1 MANEI
6 DYTAVLADMEAKRAA
21 LDSAIAGIR
30 QWLSLGGGYEETS
43 GAPLLTD
50 RKLDSPEVK
59 FDTFF
64 GLSIPDAIRKFLAM
78 TKRPQSVSDITK
90 AFQDGGMTT
99 TSKNLLTTVGSTLSR
114 LKQVDGDLVSVQGKW
129 GLREWYP
136 GMRDEKIAKAKNKT
150 RRRPA
155 KSKALKADDPEFRKG
170 QDVQIQQLHAAGKS
184 YRKISEELGVSRG
197 VVWRALKNKLSKHPA
212 AGSDKDPAPKLLML
226 PGGQS

>member
-6 DYTAVLADMEAKRAA
+6 DYTAVLADMEAKRTA

-30 QWLSLGGGYEETS
+30 QWLSLGGGSEDTLGATS
-43 GAPLLTD
+43 PQAEK
-50 RKLDSPEVK
+50 RLDSPEIK
-59 FDTFF
+59 FDSFF

-90 AFQDGGMTT
+90 AFQEGGMTT

-136 GMRDEKIAKAKNKT
+136 GMRDEKVAKAAKSTKRGRPKGSKAKANAEPKAPSSKPTPEQIEQIRKLGAVGKKPGEIAKEVGLHHFAVMGVL
-150 RRRPA
+150 
-155 KSKALKADDPEFRKG
+155 KSKKA
-170 QDVQIQQLHAAGKS
+170 A
-184 YRKISEELGVSRG
+184 
-197 VVWRALKNKLSKHPA
+197 
-212 AGSDKDPAPKLLML
+212 
-226 PGGQS
+226 

>member
-6 DYTAVLADMEAKRAA
+6 DYTAVLADMEAKRTA

-30 QWLSLGGGYEETS
+30 QWLSLGGGSEDTS
-43 GAPLLTD
+43 GATSPQAAN
-50 RKLDSPEVK
+50 RLDSPEVK

-78 TKRPQSVSDITK
+78 TKRPQSVSDITR
-90 AFQDGGMTT
+90 AFQDGGMTS

-136 GMRDEKIAKAKNKT
+136 GMRDDKIAKTTKSRKRAGKKGSKI
-150 RRRPA
+150 A
-155 KSKALKADDPEFRKG
+155 KSPKEDPLPREQQDEQIRK
-170 QDVQIQQLHAAGKS
+170 LHESGSS
-184 YRKISEELGVSRG
+184 YREIAEQLGISRG
-197 VVWRALKNKLSKHPA
+197 VVWRALKKTADSAGLDEIGSSGAEKLSA
-212 AGSDKDPAPKLLML
+212 
-226 PGGQS
+226 

>member
-6 DYTAVLADMEAKRAA
+6 DYAAVLADMEAKRAA

-30 QWLSLGGGYEETS
+30 QWLSLGGGSEDTS
-43 GAPLLTD
+43 GATSPQVAN
-50 RKLDSPEVK
+50 RLDSPEVK

-78 TKRPQSVSDITK
+78 TKRPQSVSDITR
-90 AFQDGGMTT
+90 AFQDGGMTS

-136 GMRDEKIAKAKNKT
+136 GMRDDKIAKAT
-150 RRRPA
+150 
-155 KSKALKADDPEFRKG
+155 KSRKR
-170 QDVQIQQLHAAGKS
+170 AGKS
-184 YRKISEELGVSRG
+184 RGSKIAKSPKEDQQLSRAQQDEQIRKLHEAGSSYRGIAEELGISRA
-197 VVWRALKNKLSKHPA
+197 VVWRALKKTADSAGLDEIGSSRVEKLSA
-212 AGSDKDPAPKLLML
+212 
-226 PGGQS
+226 